1 MKQYTK
7 QQREDKKI
15 ILELELK
22 PADKYQEKLMK
33 LVLQDIEKF
42 CLNFYYQNK
51 NNEIK
56 ISDNLKK

>member
-15 ILELELK
+15 VLELELK
-22 PADKYQEKLMK
+22 PADRYQEKLMK
-33 LVLQDIEKF
+33 LFLQDMEKF

-56 ISDNLKK
+56 IGDNLKK